1 MNNLIIRAKEKE
13 LILDIP
19 GTYYELID
27 LINKLNSIQNLT
39 DKYNQVDKLSNNA
52 LETYVVEL
60 VDNTISLTVF
70 NKVNWTGDHILDW
83 KRNYHMVWNL
93 KKN

>member
-1 MNNLIIRAKEKE
+1 MNNLIIRTKEKE

-27 LINKLNSIQNLT
+27 LINKPNSIQNLT
-39 DKYNQVDKLSNNA
+39 DKYNQVDKLNDNA

-60 VDNTISLTVF
+60 VDDTISLTVF
-70 NKVNWTGDHILDW
+70 NKVNWTGDRILDW

>member
-1 MNNLIIRAKEKE
+1 MNNLIIRTKEKE

-27 LINKLNSIQNLT
+27 SINKPNSIQDLT
-39 DKYNQVDKLSNNA
+39 NKYNQVDKLNDNA
-52 LETYVVEL
+52 LETCVVEL

-70 NKVNWTGDHILDW
+70 NKVNWTGDYMLDW

>member
-1 MNNLIIRAKEKE
+1 MNNLIIRTKEKE
-13 LILDIP
+13 LILDVP

-27 LINKLNSIQNLT
+27 SINKPNSIQDLT
-39 DKYNQVDKLSNNA
+39 NRYNQADKLNDNA
-52 LETYVVEL
+52 LETCVVEL

-70 NKVNWTGDHILDW
+70 NKVNWTGDHMLDW